1 MTARIL
7 TISEAD
13 YFADRVIEVP
23 TLSQSIA
30 KLIVDKSPLHAW
42 ASHPRL
48 GNCAD
53 RGDTKA
59 MDDGTLMH
67 HMLLGTGEDAVVLV
81 HADNYRTKD
90 AQIARDAAIA
100 DGKLPVLAH
109 LHAALKAGVGMMRD
123 RMADAGV
130 DLDLFDA
137 AQAEAGILWYEGDVA
152 CRGRMDKLYVPNAA
166 DVASGAMSPRSVIFD
181 VKKSRSAHPLACAR
195 HMLAY
200 GYDIQRAAYTSAVEQ
215 LTGAPG
221 EVDFQFIFIEDK
233 APYAVT
239 VGRPDGIMRELGTR
253 KWTQAVATWKSCLAS
268 GKWPG
273 YATAPVNLEAP
284 AWAIGQQMESEMEDE
299 E

>member
-1 MTARIL
+1 MSTARLL
-7 TISEAD
+7 TLNDAD
-13 YFADRVIEVP
+13 YFADKVLETP

-42 ASHPRL
+42 ANHPRL

-67 HMLLGTGEDAVVLV
+67 HMLLGTGADSVVLID
-81 HADNYRTKD
+81 ADNYRTKA
-90 AQIARDAAIA
+90 AQEARDAATA
-100 DGKLPVLAH
+100 AGKLPVI
-109 LHAALKAGVGMMRD
+109 AAKHNELKLGVGMIRD

-130 DLDLFDA
+130 DMDLFDA
-137 AQAEAGILWYEGDVA
+137 AQSEAGILWYEGDVA
-152 CRGRMDKLYVPNAA
+152 CRGRMDKLHV
-166 DVASGAMSPRSVIFD
+166 GRRTIWD
-181 VKKSRSAHPLACAR
+181 VKKSRNAHPLACAK
-195 HMLAY
+195 HMLGY
-200 GYDIQRAAYTSAVEQ
+200 GYDIQWAAYTSAVEQ

-239 VGRPDGIMRELGTR
+239 VGRPDGIMRELGAR
-253 KWTQAVATWKSCLAS
+253 KWKQAVATWKACMES

-284 AWAIGQQMESEMEDE
+284 AWAIGQQMETEMEDE
-299 E
+299 SDE